1 MEQQPLVS
9 VIIPEVEDDTYLVR
23 CINSIRQQTYEN
35 VEIILAGSDYPSKV
49 ERNCNIRIVSGVNRE
64 NTLNKAIDISN
75 GKYILFC
82 SVTSIL
88 SYVLIATLIEHAE
101 KNAGCAY
108 AFVRL
113 PENENFSI
121 CRSTEISLWGKLFC
135 KEKLLEN
142 NIHFSENFSFSTE
155 EFVLR
160 YLALFTK
167 SYEADHAEIYE
178 TDTRIFDRYDKELIS
193 EEEIERVLL
202 LFKNC
207 ILNSTADFIC
217 NLLKIIRPDASL
229 ESSFRYVVF
238 IARNLNKEKE
248 LNYRMAEIYG
258 RNYYTILKAKKDEEM
273 FTNFK
278 SYLRLFENEEE
289 YLNVILKALMI
300 GKEQYKLLTQYNLKD
315 YLFYM
320 DKVPNSADLLTYIE
334 EVNNLKNL
342 LDSERKRI
350 DHLENIKLDLPGRAI
365 SSGDNKISS
374 VNVNGREQL
383 LSGPELAD
391 FVVNSYQKGNLGL
404 KTILKSITAW
414 IKYKL

>member
-1 MEQQPLVS
+1 
-9 VIIPEVEDDTYLVR
+9 
-23 CINSIRQQTYEN
+23 
-35 VEIILAGSDYPSKV
+35 
-49 ERNCNIRIVSGVNRE
+49 
-64 NTLNKAIDISN
+64 
-75 GKYILFC
+75 
-82 SVTSIL
+82 
-88 SYVLIATLIEHAE
+88 
-101 KNAGCAY
+101 
-108 AFVRL
+108 
-113 PENENFSI
+113 
-121 CRSTEISLWGKLFC
+121 
-135 KEKLLEN
+135 
-142 NIHFSENFSFSTE
+142 
-155 EFVLR
+155 
-160 YLALFTK
+160 
-167 SYEADHAEIYE
+167 
-178 TDTRIFDRYDKELIS
+178 
-193 EEEIERVLL
+193 
-202 LFKNC
+202 
-207 ILNSTADFIC
+207 
-217 NLLKIIRPDASL
+217 
-229 ESSFRYVVF
+229 
-238 IARNLNKEKE
+238 
-248 LNYRMAEIYG
+248 
-258 RNYYTILKAKKDEEM
+258 M